1 MSETANLNIR
11 IDATDADQAAKKLD
25 NLTQSGIEAEAQ
37 TRKLGNAAAALN
49 VAHGNL
55 AGVGTRTAGALHAT
69 GAAAKLTANEALNLS
84 RQFADVG
91 VTLAMG
97 MNPLMVLL
105 QQGPQI
111 ADIMKTSGVGV
122 RGLFTELGLMLG
134 VLQTVTAAND
144 NMAVS
149 AMGAAAAEAELAAA
163 TAAASRGAAGAAAGA
178 AQVSAANVAMG
189 ETASAAAAAET
200 VALAP
205 LGVLLAGIAA
215 AAIAVGSAFSIG
227 FVNAKDQI
235 GDVGKEMKL
244 TQDQLDYLEKKGV
257 STTVTMGDA
266 FRGFFGYLKDKLVE
280 AFGPQIAWVQN
291 KFAELW
297 KAISHGAAVAFDFVI
312 DTAVGSARAIGA
324 AWNSLPSV
332 FAHIGTAIANAFL
345 ASIEFM
351 INKTIKGMNALIGF
365 VNATVTAVG
374 LKANLQTIGD
384 VSFGRYK
391 DANAGA
397 FGQAGADIGAAYRSG
412 QGTGARA
419 RGDIQARIQGASEDR
434 ISGALDGYKA
444 KGGGKGSKS
453 SRSAAN
459 DDLDDL
465 TIYADIHKAVQQYNE
480 DLDKQMAIGQKFA
493 DQIDYENMLRG
504 QNVKQ
509 QQVSIA
515 LHALETAGLKEGT
528 LAYDMYAD
536 KIIAAAEARGQEKL
550 DVQNARDYADAMA
563 TVAESVQNAT
573 RDFGELFGT
582 AGQGFAN
589 LANEFAGYAEQQ
601 ASLNAQ
607 MQEANAKGVEGAAE
621 RADITRRMA
630 DAEMD
635 HYGNILSA
643 SKSFFNEK
651 SKGYRALQAIE
662 RAYRLYQ
669 AASAVIESINTA
681 RSIAMDGA
689 KTASS
694 VANSATRASADGVA
708 AFAKTLAS
716 LPFPLNLVAGAAVL
730 AALVA
735 VGVKIAG
742 GGHKAS
748 AAASSADTRPDLT
761 SDAQTSP
768 YSTLPGAG
776 GLYEPKNASLAA
788 PKSNVVYPQFGNG
801 GNTVNYNIHAPGA
814 DAGTV
819 DTIRNI
825 LDAHQQQTIDLAR
838 EAAAQDQYMNLT
850 RQRIGGGA

>member
-11 IDATDADQAAKKLD
+11 IDATDADKAAAKLE
-25 NLTQSGIEAEAQ
+25 NLTHSGAEAEAQ
-37 TRKLGNAAAALN
+37 TRSLGNAAAALN

-55 AGVGTRTAGALHAT
+55 AAVGMRTAGTLRAT

-84 RQFADVG
+84 RQFADIG
-91 VTLAMG
+91 VTAAMG
-97 MNPLMVLL
+97 MNPLMILL

-111 ADIMKTSGVGV
+111 ADIMKTSGLGIRGV
-122 RGLFTELGLMLG
+122 FVELGLMLG
-134 VLQTVTAAND
+134 VLETVTAAND
-144 NMAVS
+144 NLAVS
-149 AMGAAAAEAELAAA
+149 AMAAAGAEGELAAA
-163 TAAASRGAAGAAAGA
+163 SAVASRSTASAAAGA
-178 AQVSAANVAMG
+178 DALVGANVAIG
-189 ETASAAAAAET
+189 ESATAAAAAET

-205 LGVLLAGIAA
+205 LGVILAGIAA
-215 AAIAVGSAFSIG
+215 AAVAVGAAFTIG

-266 FRGFFGYLKDKLVE
+266 FRGFFGYLKDKLVD

-297 KAISHGAAVAFDFVI
+297 KGISHGAAVAFDFVI

-324 AWNSLPSV
+324 AWNALPSV

-365 VNATVTAVG
+365 VNATVNAVG
-374 LKANLQTIGD
+374 LKANLQTVGD

-397 FGQAGADIGAAYRSG
+397 FGQAGSDISAAYRSG
-412 QGTGARA
+412 AGTGARA
-419 RGDIQARIQGASEDR
+419 RGDIQARIQGSSEDR
-434 ISGALDGYKA
+434 INGALDGYKA
-444 KGGGKGSKS
+444 KGGGKGGKS
-453 SRSAAN
+453 SRDAAN
-459 DDLDDL
+459 DNLPSL
-465 TIYADIHKAVQQYNE
+465 SIYEDIHKAVQQYQD
-480 DLDKQMAIGQKFA
+480 DLEKQMEIGEKFSK
-493 DQIDYENMLRG
+493 QIDYENMLRG

-515 LHALETAGLKEGT
+515 LHALETAGIKEGT
-528 LAYDMYAD
+528 IAYDMYAA

-550 DVQNARDYADAMA
+550 DVQNARDYADAMS

-573 RDFGELFGT
+573 RDFGDLFGT

-589 LANEFAGYAEQQ
+589 LANEMAGYAEQQ
-601 ASLNAQ
+601 AVLNAQ
-607 MQEANAKGVEGAAE
+607 LQEANAKGAEGAAE

-630 DAEMD
+630 DAEID
-635 HYGNILSA
+635 HYGNIIGA
-643 SKSFFNEK
+643 AKSFFNEK
-651 SKGYRALQAIE
+651 SKGYRALHAIE

-669 AASAVIESINTA
+669 AASAIIESINTA

-694 VANSATRASADGVA
+694 VANSATRASADGIA

-716 LPFPLNLVAGAAVL
+716 LPFPLNLIAGAAVL

-776 GLYEPKNASLAA
+776 GLYEPKNAALAA
-788 PKSNVVYPQFGNG
+788 PKSNVVYPQFGG
-801 GNTVNYNIHAPGA
+801 GNVTNYNIHAPGA

-825 LDAHQQQTIDLAR
+825 LDAHQQQTVDMAR
-838 EAAAQDQYMNLT
+838 EAVAQDQYMNLT